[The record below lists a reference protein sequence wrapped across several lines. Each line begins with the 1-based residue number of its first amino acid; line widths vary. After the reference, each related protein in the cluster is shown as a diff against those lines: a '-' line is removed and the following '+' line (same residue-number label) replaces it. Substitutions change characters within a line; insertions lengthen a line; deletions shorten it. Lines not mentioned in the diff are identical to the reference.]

1 MAPRLEVPDRD
12 VLATMDVELI
22 THDEPWLATVR
33 AVAVDGLIAEV
44 TWDQAAASVTVIVLR
59 GDQVLVRLERESMVS
74 VRVLSSDA
82 GVHFEAVLASGE
94 VGGTLTVDVG
104 STVVV
109 RDALL
114 RQ

>member
-33 AVAVDGLIAEV
+33 AVAGDGLIAEV
-44 TWDQAAASVTVIVLR
+44 TWDQVAASATVTVLR

-94 VGGTLTVDVG
+94 VGGTLSIDIG
-104 STVVV
+104 PTVVV